1 MHLGSHAY
9 AANVSS
15 ATVVAPRGGARG
27 ARTFFIAGNGHTG
40 SSSDILEQLDPRF
53 WWLLREKE

>member
-15 ATVVAPRGGARG
+15 ATVVAPRGGAGG

-40 SSSDILEQLDPRF
+40 SSSDILEQLDRF
-53 WWLLREKE
+53 VVEK